1 MLDCVLFDL
10 DGLLVD
16 SEPLQYR
23 AYRYAFD
30 QFGIHLSMD
39 DWVRWHSAEA
49 STVRWVESQNLNL
62 DAQQLR
68 EVKKRYYDSLIDDEL
83 QLKPG
88 ARELVKD
95 CARSLQLAVVSASR
109 RESIEACLG
118 ACPRIEVVARESHF
132 ACYISGSEVARSKPF
147 PDPYLAALQ
156 ALQTTADRAIALEDS
171 LTGYRS
177 ARAAGLTSIVCPDHF
192 IAKPENAFAR
202 ADLVVGSLLGLNA
215 IHLQQTHAT
224 RHQLARI
231 SHHRS

>member
-1 MLDCVLFDL
+1 MLDCVLFDP

-23 AYRYAFD
+23 AYCYAFD
-30 QFGIHLSMD
+30 PFGIHLSMD
-39 DWVRWHSAEA
+39 DRVRWHSAET
-49 STVRWVESQNLNL
+49 STARWVESQNLNL
-62 DAQQLR
+62 DVQQLR

-95 CARSLQLAVVSASR
+95 GAKSLQLAVVSASR
-109 RESIEACLG
+109 RESIEACLDKFDLG
-118 ACPRIEVVARESHF
+118 CHF

-156 ALQTTADRAIALEDS
+156 ALQTTADCATALEDS

-177 ARAAGLTSIVCPDHF
+177 ARAAGLTSVICPDHF
-192 IAKPENAFAR
+192 IAKPENAFAG
-202 ADLVVGSLLGLNA
+202 ADRVVGSLLELNA
-215 IHLQQTHAT
+215 IHLQRTHAT
-224 RHQLARI
+224 RHQLAPTH
-231 SHHRS
+231 SCK